1 MFYTQRQ
8 QKRRQRRWWFFA
20 AAVGLCVLLLVGL
33 YAKAPAVRNRLE
45 WRLDA
50 AAAFVRVALNPVG
63 AAPTPLPAPVVHTVP
78 GGAGMVPTSPPP
90 AVLPSPTA
98 TLRVVP
104 SPSPSPTAL
113 PQKVELPVPAFE
125 KQDWNACGPATLAM
139 HLRAYDWQGDQFVIS
154 EQIKPNRRDRNVNV
168 EELAAYVLGSV
179 PELQVIYRVG
189 GDLQLLKRL
198 LAAGFPVMIEEAFTL
213 PEAFWYQDDLWSG
226 HYLLLTGYDDA
237 AQVFFA
243 QDSYIG
249 PNQVVPYATLDA
261 NWKTFNR
268 VFFLLF
274 PPEQQEQVAGLLGE
288 DWERDANRQRA
299 LDAARAAIEQDP
311 QDSFAWFN
319 LGSNLVYFAR
329 YAEAAEAYD
338 TVRQLGMPQRM
349 LRYQFGP
356 FLAYFHAGR
365 TPDLLAMSAYALK
378 STPNSEEALL
388 WQGWG
393 LYRQGDRAGAL
404 ASFRAALDVNPLYG
418 DAHYAINYV
427 NNN

>member
-1 MFYTQRQ
+1 M
-8 QKRRQRRWWFFA
+8 
-20 AAVGLCVLLLVGL
+20 
-33 YAKAPAVRNRLE
+33 
-45 WRLDA
+45 
-50 AAAFVRVALNPVG
+50 
-63 AAPTPLPAPVVHTVP
+63 
-78 GGAGMVPTSPPP
+78 
-90 AVLPSPTA
+90 
-98 TLRVVP
+98 
-104 SPSPSPTAL
+104 
-113 PQKVELPVPAFE
+113 
-125 KQDWNACGPATLAM
+125 
-139 HLRAYDWQGDQFVIS
+139 
-154 EQIKPNRRDRNVNV
+154 
-168 EELAAYVLGSV
+168 
-179 PELQVIYRVG
+179 G
-189 GDLQLLKRL
+189 GDLELLKRL

>member
-1 MFYTQRQ
+1 M
-8 QKRRQRRWWFFA
+8 
-20 AAVGLCVLLLVGL
+20 
-33 YAKAPAVRNRLE
+33 P
-45 WRLDA
+45 
-50 AAAFVRVALNPVG
+50 
-63 AAPTPLPAPVVHTVP
+63 PAP
-78 GGAGMVPTSPPP
+78 
-90 AVLPSPTA
+90 L
-98 TLRVVP
+98 
-104 SPSPSPTAL
+104 
-113 PQKVELPVPAFE
+113 E
-125 KQDWNACGPATLAM
+125 
-139 HLRAYDWQGDQFVIS
+139 
-154 EQIKPNRRDRNVNV
+154 
-168 EELAAYVLGSV
+168 
-179 PELQVIYRVG
+179 
-189 GDLQLLKRL
+189 DL
-198 LAAGFPVMIEEAFTL
+198 
-213 PEAFWYQDDLWSG
+213 
-226 HYLLLTGYDDA
+226 
-237 AQVFFA
+237 
-243 QDSYIG
+243 
-249 PNQVVPYATLDA
+249 
-261 NWKTFNR
+261 NR

-349 LRYQFGP
+349 LRYQ
-356 FLAYFHAGR
+356 LAFPGLFPRRAHGR
-365 TPDLLAMSAYALK
+365 LLAMSAYALK